1 MLRRIFAG
9 LLLLLILALATVYL
23 FIPANISIN
32 NNITV
37 TTTDADVFQFLNHQ
51 KQWKKWWPGT
61 AASDF
66 EYQYRKHLYT
76 IKQLNND
83 DVVLTV
89 ANPELELNTQLSFIA
104 TDADKVKLTWS
115 SVETVGLNPI
125 DRFNTYVQMN
135 RIKNDMNE
143 VLLHFKYFLE
153 DDRNIYQMDVRI
165 TKVKDATILATNI
178 VTQQYPEMNKVY
190 ELVGK
195 LKQEIRK
202 QHVAETG
209 APMLNVHQTDLKK
222 YQVMVGIPI
231 NRAVKPATG
240 MLINKMVLGGNIL
253 QTSVKGGLNTI
264 RNASN
269 QLEKYKKDHNLIS
282 PAMPFESLVTDRSKE
297 KDTSKWVTKIYYPIF

>member
-9 LLLLLILALATVYL
+9 LLLLLILALATVYI

-51 KQWKKWWPGT
+51 KEWKKWWPGT

-83 DVVLTV
+83 DVILTV

-115 SVETVGLNPI
+115 SVETVSLNPI

-209 APMLNVHQTDLKK
+209 APMLNVHEIDLKK

-231 NRAVKPATG
+231 TKAVKPATG

-253 QTSVKGGLNTI
+253 QTSVKGGLNSI

>member
-9 LLLLLILALATVYL
+9 LLLLLILALATVYI

-37 TTTDADVFQFLNHQ
+37 TTTDADVFQFLTHQ
-51 KQWKKWWPGT
+51 KEWKKWWPGT
-61 AASDF
+61 ATSDF

-76 IKQLNND
+76 IKQFNND
-83 DVVLTV
+83 DVILTV
-89 ANPELELNTQLSFIA
+89 ANPKLELNTQLSFIA

-209 APMLNVHQTDLKK
+209 APMLNVHQIDLKK

-231 NRAVKPATG
+231 TKAVKPATG
-240 MLINKMVLGGNIL
+240 MLINKMVLGGNL
-253 QTSVKGGLNTI
+253 LETSIKGGLNTTQ
-264 RNASN
+264 NAFN
-269 QLEKYKKDHNLIS
+269 QLEKYKKDHKLIS
-282 PAMPFESLVTDRSKE
+282 PAMPYESLVTDRSKE

>member
-9 LLLLLILALATVYL
+9 LLLLLILALATVYI

-37 TTTDADVFQFLNHQ
+37 TTTDADVFQFLTHQ
-51 KQWKKWWPGT
+51 KEWKKWWPGT
-61 AASDF
+61 ATSDF

-76 IKQLNND
+76 IKQFNND
-83 DVVLTV
+83 DVILTV
-89 ANPELELNTQLSFIA
+89 ANPKLELNTQLSFIA

-125 DRFNTYVQMN
+125 DRFNTYVQMI

-209 APMLNVHQTDLKK
+209 APMLNVHQIDLKK

-231 NRAVKPATG
+231 TKAVKPATG
-240 MLINKMVLGGNIL
+240 MLINKMVLGGNL
-253 QTSVKGGLNTI
+253 LETSIKGGLNTTQ
-264 RNASN
+264 NAFN
-269 QLEKYKKDHNLIS
+269 QLEKYKKDHKLIS
-282 PAMPFESLVTDRSKE
+282 PAMPYESLVTDRSKE